1 MKKILILIAFLFSM
15 QPLSAQLKVLFP
27 ASDGLDVTADWYP
40 VSSNLP
46 VILLCHQNQSSR
58 GEYIE
63 TALRLNKFGF
73 NCMAVDQ
80 RVGATSNNIPN
91 ETAAAAKAS
100 HLNPTLEDAEKDII
114 AAIDFLYLK
123 YKKPIIIVGS
133 SYSASL
139 ALKIAT
145 SNNRVMAAGVFSPG
159 EYFTDKSYIGNSI
172 KTLLKPVFATSSK
185 SEANEVTDLLK
196 DVNSR
201 LKIQYI
207 PTSLGEHGSK
217 VLWPSTPGN
226 QEYWIAFMSYLDKLK
241 KMSNQ

>member
-27 ASDGLDVTADWYP
+27 AGDGLDVTADWYP
-40 VSSNLP
+40 VSSNQP
-46 VILLCHQNQSSR
+46 VILLCHQDKSSR

-80 RVGATSNNIPN
+80 RVGESVNNIPN
-91 ETAAAAKAS
+91 ETAAEAKS
-100 HLNPTLEDAEKDII
+100 KHQNPKFEDAEKDII

-139 ALKIAT
+139 ALKIAAE
-145 SNNRVMAAGVFSPG
+145 NNRVMAAAVFSP
-159 EYFTDKSYIGNSI
+159 EEVFTDKNYIGNSI
-172 KTLLKPVFATSSK
+172 KTLMKPVFATSSK
-185 SEANEVTDLLK
+185 AEANTVTELLK